1 MINNIIIISTLF
13 YFLSKINKNEQLLHM
28 PSFEKYC
35 GYKPSIDYL
44 MNITKD
50 MQLCV
55 DGYTPKSIIITKNNY
70 NDNHKDIC
78 TYNVICSKKN
88 IDVPQLILNL

>member
-13 YFLSKINKNEQLLHM
+13 YFLSKLNRDEQLLHM

-44 MNITKD
+44 MNIIKD

-70 NDNHKDIC
+70 NNNNKDIC
-78 TYNVICSKKN
+78 TFNIICSKKN